1 MKLSKL
7 YTNKDSF
14 KTIEFND
21 GVNIIIGRIDFPEDK
36 ISNAH
41 NLGKTIIVRLIDYL
55 LLKDTTKG
63 GYFDGKTFED
73 YIFFLEIKLNN
84 GKYATIKRRP
94 NSNLV
99 SIKLHDA
106 GKQNYVEELNW
117 DYEDYNVNGKKNAPT
132 VLQNL
137 LAFNVLSDIKYR
149 NSLTYFLRGQE
160 DYGDPFQ
167 LSKYIK
173 GKEKNWKPMLFELLG
188 YNGKILADIFDINEI
203 IKTTLGEIDQ
213 LKKRYNVKET
223 ELDKYQSIKEVIE
236 SKIKILSSQSESFD
250 FYQREAEISDELVK
264 QIEAEIASL
273 NVEAYNVK
281 LEIQAITESLDTD
294 IAYNYDD
301 VFELY
306 QEFQILFPDKLKK
319 SFEELNEFN
328 KKITNDRRLRLNDLL
343 SDKLERQKQ
352 IETYLVSLNEQ
363 RISAL
368 SKLSELETFQKFKDA
383 QKEIIHLTSSLNDV
397 NEKINAINS
406 ISEKNDIIAKYK
418 VKLEEAKRHILSQ
431 VQAGTDK
438 GRQIKKDFADFIK
451 FIIGSDAV
459 LSFELVSTGNLNF
472 RFDFINSIGEPTKE
486 NKGHTYM
493 KEICACMDL
502 AIINSYLNDS
512 YYRFTFHDGCLD
524 GDDPKF
530 AIAYLELI
538 KKLSQNGMQC
548 VITMIDSVVPKQQD
562 GTTYKLNKK
571 DIVLELNDAPD
582 GSGTLFGF
590 KF

>member
-7 YTNKDSF
+7 YTNNDNF
-14 KTIEFND
+14 KTVIFND
-21 GVNIIIGRIDFPEDK
+21 FVNIIIGRIDFPENK
-36 ISNAH
+36 VSNAH

-55 LLKDTTKG
+55 LLKDNTKG
-63 GYFDGKTFED
+63 EYFDGKTFED

-99 SIKLHDA
+99 SIKLHDI
-106 GKQNYVEELNW
+106 GKQNLINETYW
-117 DYEDYNVNGKKNAPT
+117 DYDNYTINGKKNAQT

-137 LAFNVLSDIKYR
+137 LDFNVLSEIKYR

-160 DYGDPFQ
+160 DYSDPFQ
-167 LSKYIK
+167 LKKYTK

-188 YNGKILADIFDINEI
+188 YNGKVLAEIFEINEMMKI
-203 IKTTLGEIDQ
+203 TQSEIEQ
-213 LKKRYNVKET
+213 LKKNYNVKEK
-223 ELDKYQSIKEVIE
+223 ELDKYQSIKEVLE
-236 SKIKILSSQSESFD
+236 SKIKLLSQQSESFD
-250 FYQREAEISDELVK
+250 FYQHEAEISDELVQ

-273 NVEAYNVK
+273 NVEDYNIK
-281 LEIQAITESLDTD
+281 LEIQAITESIDTD
-294 IAYNYDD
+294 IAYDYDD

-306 QEFQILFPDKLKK
+306 KEFQILFPDKLKK
-319 SFEELNEFN
+319 SYEELNEFN
-328 KKITNDRRLRLNDLL
+328 KKITNDRRLRLNDIL
-343 SDKLERQKQ
+343 SEKLDRQKQ
-352 IETYLVSLNEQ
+352 VEFALATLNKK

-368 SKLSELETFQKFKDA
+368 SKLSELETFQKFKDV
-383 QKEIIHLTSSLNDV
+383 QKEVIHLSSRLKDV
-397 NEKINAINS
+397 IEKINAINA
-406 ISEKNDIIAKYK
+406 ISEKNVIIGEYK
-418 VKLEEAKRHILSQ
+418 KKLEEAKHSMLSQ
-431 VQAGTDK
+431 VQSGTEK
-438 GRQIKKDFADFIK
+438 GRQIKKNFADYIK

-459 LSFELVSTGNLNF
+459 LSFEPLSTGNLNF
-472 RFDFINSIGEPTKE
+472 RFDFINSNGEPTKE

-502 AIINSYLNDS
+502 AIINSYINDS
-512 YYRFTFHDGCLD
+512 YYRFAFHDGCLD

-538 KKLSQNGMQC
+538 KKLSQQGMQC
-548 VITMIDSVVPKQQD
+548 IITMIDSVVPKQQD
-562 GTTYKLNKK
+562 GTTYKLDRS
-571 DIVLELNDAPD
+571 DIILELNDAPD

>member
-14 KTIEFND
+14 KTIDFND
-21 GVNIIIGRIDFPEDK
+21 GVNIIIGRIDFPKEK

-41 NLGKTIIVRLIDYL
+41 NLGKTIIVRLVDYL

-84 GKYATIKRRP
+84 GKYATIKRKP

-99 SIKLHDA
+99 SIKLHDK
-106 GKQNYVEELNW
+106 GKQNFVYEENW
-117 DYEDYNVNGKKNAPT
+117 DFDDYSVNGKKNAQT
-132 VLQNL
+132 VLQSL
-137 LAFNVLSDIKYR
+137 LAFNILSDVKYR

-160 DYGDPFQ
+160 DYSDPFQ

-188 YNGKILADIFDINEI
+188 YNGKILAEIFNINEI
-203 IKTTLGEIDQ
+203 IKTALNEIDQ

-223 ELDKYQSIKEVIE
+223 EFDKYKSIKEVIE
-236 SKIKILSSQSESFD
+236 SKIKTLAQQSESFD

-264 QIEAEIASL
+264 QIEADIASL
-273 NVEAYNVK
+273 NVEAYNLK

-306 QEFQILFPDKLKK
+306 QEFKILFPDKLKK
-319 SFEELNEFN
+319 SFEQLNEFN

-343 SDKLERQKQ
+343 NEKLERQKG
-352 IETYLVSLNEQ
+352 IDVSLISLNEQ

-368 SKLSELETFQKFKDA
+368 SKLSELETFQKFKEA
-383 QKEIIHLTSSLNDV
+383 QKEIIHLNSSLHDV
-397 NEKINAINS
+397 NEKINAISS
-406 ISEKNDIIAKYK
+406 INEKNDFIAKNK
-418 VKLEEAKRHILSQ
+418 LKLEDAKRRIMTQ
-431 VQAGTDK
+431 VQTGTEK
-438 GRQIKKDFADFIK
+438 GKQIKKDFADYIK

-459 LSFELVSTGNLNF
+459 LSFELMSTGNLNF
-472 RFDFINSIGEPTKE
+472 RFDFINSMGEPTKE

-502 AIINSYLNDS
+502 AVINSYLNDS

-538 KKLSQNGMQC
+538 KTLSKDGMQC
-548 VITMIDSVVPKQQD
+548 IITMIDSVVPKQQD
-562 GTTYKLNKK
+562 GTTYKLNKN